1 MAGIYEKNQI
11 GKREDLSD
19 VLSCIV
25 AEETPFTSM
34 LTKEGKPS
42 NKIMNYQ
49 VSRFPD
55 RAFDGVLDG
64 DDVAT
69 YNDQKPRGLLTAVQ
83 QKFREA
89 WFVSDFAD
97 EATVAGLPKGEV
109 GEQKANA
116 LINLKFAIEGRLLSN
131 EECSVD
137 DGATVANETRGAVM
151 WLSATAQTLYPVDS
165 NFRTPAASRHAA
177 ALSGL
182 TEAAFQALLA
192 SAWTKRRGAAT
203 LDGFVGITL
212 KRLFDN
218 WSSLTDAGAA
228 FATFPVR
235 TWSQSVESKSLV
247 KVIDILKFSE
257 ATVRLHP
264 SAYIGK
270 ASGTGADSA
279 YTPNS
284 GLFLDM
290 GMWSLAWMRKPGLY
304 ELENKGGGPRGYADA
319 IVGLKC
325 KNPLGEVLVWA
336 NA

>member
-1 MAGIYEKNQI
+1 MAGIVEKDQI

-25 AEETPFTSM
+25 AEEAPFTSM
-34 LTKEGKPS
+34 LSKEGKPA

-49 VSRFPD
+49 ASRFPD

-64 DDVAT
+64 LDVES
-69 YNDQKPRGLLTAVQ
+69 YNDQKPRALLTAVQ
-83 QKFREA
+83 QKFREP
-89 WFVSDFAD
+89 WSVSDFAD

-137 DGATVANETRGAVM
+137 DGATVANETRGAIM
-151 WLSATAQTLYPVDS
+151 WLSSDAQATYPVDS

-192 SAWTKRRGAAT
+192 SAWTKRRGAVT

-218 WSSLTDAGAA
+218 WSALADAGAS

-235 TWSQSVESKSLV
+235 TFNQNSDSKALV
-247 KVIDILKFSE
+247 KCIDILKFSE

-270 ASGTGADSA
+270 TAGTGADSA
-279 YTPNS
+279 YTPRS
-284 GLFLDM
+284 GLFLDLA
-290 GMWSLAWMRKPGLY
+290 MWSLAWMRKPGLY
-304 ELENKGGGPRGYADA
+304 QLENKGGGPRGYADA

-336 NA
+336 NS